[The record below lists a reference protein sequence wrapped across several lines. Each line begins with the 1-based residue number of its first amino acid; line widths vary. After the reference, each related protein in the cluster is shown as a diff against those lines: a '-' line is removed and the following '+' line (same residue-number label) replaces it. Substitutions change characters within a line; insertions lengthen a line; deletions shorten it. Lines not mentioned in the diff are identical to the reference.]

1 MFHATRFSIF
11 KILPT
16 QAMIKSEAPPE
27 KQKEPTDDEEY
38 TRRHSVYVKIALLQ
52 AKDVYVRHNSNIT
65 VTIEIQN
72 SFILKCFR

>member
-52 AKDVYVRHNSNIT
+52 AKDVYVRYSSNISA
-65 VTIEIQN
+65 TIERQN
-72 SFILKCFR
+72 LVNLNFLR